1 MAESRQFLSVKQAQ
15 PPFFVGIDLGG
26 TNIKLGVVD
35 DLGRTVA
42 YDTEPT
48 RVELGGE
55 DASRRMAAAV
65 ARVVAQAGLPL
76 SAVGK
81 ICLASPG
88 TMDIPA
94 GKLVVPANLKGWEH
108 FPLRDRVS
116 HYCGQPVVFAND
128 ATAAA
133 YGEFWIGSGRD
144 FHSMVLLTLGT
155 GIGCG
160 IIIGDLLLDGEHS
173 HGGEYGHSIID
184 CADDAR
190 VCGCGRR
197 GHLEAYASATA
208 VTKRT
213 EELLAAGHPSSLRRR
228 IAAGEE
234 FSPKLVAEEAEVGD
248 ELSKQIVLQTADYLA
263 VGIVTLMH
271 TIDPNGI
278 LVGGAMTFGGKETD
292 IGRRF
297 LARIQEQVWLR
308 AYKVPAENTVIDF
321 AILGGDAGYIGA
333 AGIARLEYEKAGTK
347 GQRDKGTDGKQDCG
361 TILV

>member
-1 MAESRQFLSVKQAQ
+1 MAETRQLLAVNKAQA
-15 PPFFVGIDLGG
+15 PFFVGIDLGG

-35 DLGRTVA
+35 DLGRAVA
-42 YDTEPT
+42 YDTVPT
-48 RVELGGE
+48 QVERGGE
-55 DASRRMAAAV
+55 DACQRMADAV
-65 ARVVAQAGLPL
+65 RRVVALAELPM
-76 SAVGK
+76 SAVAK

-108 FPLRDRVS
+108 FPIRDRLS

-144 FHSMVLLTLGT
+144 LHSLVLLTLGT

-184 CADDAR
+184 CNDNAR
-190 VCGCGRR
+190 VCSCGRR

-208 VTKRT
+208 VTRRT
-213 EELLAAGHPSSLRRR
+213 QELLAAGHPSSLQRRL
-228 IAAGEE
+228 AAGEE
-234 FSPKLVAEEAEVGD
+234 LTPKLLAEEGEKGD
-248 ELSKQIVLQTADYLA
+248 ELSKLLILQTASYLA

-271 TIDPNGI
+271 TIDPSGI
-278 LVGGAMTFGGKETD
+278 LVGGAMTFGGHQTD

-297 LARIQEQVWLR
+297 LARVKEEVWLR
-308 AYKVPAENTVIDF
+308 AYKVPADNTVIDF
-321 AILGGDAGYIGA
+321 AVLGGDAGFIGA
-333 AGIARLEYEKAGTK
+333 AGIARLEANRK
-347 GQRDKGTDGKQDCG
+347 
-361 TILV
+361 

>member
-1 MAESRQFLSVKQAQ
+1 MAEQRQLLPVKQAKL
-15 PPFFVGIDLGG
+15 PFFVGIDLGG

-42 YDTEPT
+42 YDTVPT
-48 RVELGGE
+48 QVERGGE
-55 DASRRMAAAV
+55 NACQRMADAV
-65 ARVVAQAGLPL
+65 RRVVAEAGLEM
-76 SAVGK
+76 SSVAK

-108 FPLRDRVS
+108 FPIRDRLS
-116 HYCGQPVVFAND
+116 HHCNQPVVFAND

-144 FHSMVLLTLGT
+144 LHSLVLLTLGT

-184 CADDAR
+184 CNDDAR
-190 VCGCGRR
+190 ICSCGRR

-208 VTKRT
+208 VIKRT
-213 EELLAAGHPSSLRRR
+213 QEMLAAGHPSSLQRRL
-228 IAAGEE
+228 AAGDELT
-234 FSPKLVAEEAEVGD
+234 PKLLAEEGEKGD
-248 ELSKQIVLQTADYLA
+248 ELSKLLILQTASYLA

-271 TIDPNGI
+271 TIDPSGI
-278 LVGGAMTFGGKETD
+278 LIGGAMTFGGIQTD
-292 IGRRF
+292 IGQRF
-297 LARIQEQVWLR
+297 LARVKEEVWLR
-308 AYKVPAENTVIDF
+308 AYKVPADNTEIDF
-321 AILGGDAGYIGA
+321 AVLGGDAGYIGA
-333 AGIARLEYEKAGTK
+333 AGIARLEANHK
-347 GQRDKGTDGKQDCG
+347 
-361 TILV
+361 

>member
-1 MAESRQFLSVKQAQ
+1 MAETRQLLSVKQAQ
-15 PPFFVGIDLGG
+15 APFFVGIDLGG
-26 TNIKLGVVD
+26 TNVKLGVVD
-35 DLGRTVA
+35 DQGRTVA
-42 YDTEPT
+42 YDTMPT
-48 RVELGGE
+48 HVERGAE
-55 DASRRMAAAV
+55 DASQRMADGVRRVVGQVGLPMSAV
-65 ARVVAQAGLPL
+65 A
-76 SAVGK
+76 K

-108 FPLRDRVS
+108 FPIRDRVS
-116 HYCGQPVVFAND
+116 HHCGQPVVFAND

-184 CADDAR
+184 CNDNAR
-190 VCGCGRR
+190 VCSCGRR

-213 EELLAAGHPSSLRRR
+213 QELLAAGHPSSLQRRL
-228 IAAGEE
+228 AAGEE
-234 FSPKLVAEEAEVGD
+234 LSPKLLAEEGEKGD
-248 ELSKQIVLQTADYLA
+248 ELSKLLILQTADYLA

-271 TIDPNGI
+271 TIDPSGI

-297 LARIQEQVWLR
+297 LARLQEQVWLR
-308 AYKVPAENTVIDF
+308 AYKVPADNTVIDF
-321 AILGGDAGYIGA
+321 AVLGGDAGYIGA
-333 AGIARLEYEKAGTK
+333 AGIARLEH
-347 GQRDKGTDGKQDCG
+347 QRRS
-361 TILV
+361 